1 MDLSPRAMRKG
12 PAIGAGVLF
21 ILYSIYQ
28 FSVMIDTIDSY
39 IVYVDVP
46 GISGAYH
53 TMIIFCSF
61 LMLVAYILLSVGT
74 LRHKKDGAM
83 GTALV
88 FYLLG
93 VLGPHVTAYFDYPS
107 YVAEGL
113 EALILHLYNM
123 ALGLLFAGI
132 FYCYGRKK
140 PNLSS
145 VFTGIGMFI
154 VALVNLIGMFQ
165 AFNINNYLSYLP
177 PAMLFTAFLLTGIA
191 FMPRRAASATR
202 YYA

>member
-28 FSVMIDTIDSY
+28 FGVMIDTIGIHIEYTDNE
-39 IVYVDVP
+39 

-53 TMIIFCSF
+53 TMFILCSF
-61 LMLVAYILLSVGT
+61 LMFIAYILMSVGT
-74 LRHKKDGAM
+74 LRKKKDGAM

-93 VLGPHVTAYFDYPS
+93 ELGPHVINYVNYPS
-107 YVAEGL
+107 YAGEGF
-113 EALILHLYNM
+113 EALFLHLYNL

-140 PNLSS
+140 PKLSS
-145 VFTGIGMFI
+145 VFTGCGMFI
-154 VALVNLIGMFQ
+154 IALGNCIGLLQ
-165 AFNINNYLSYLP
+165 ALSISASLSFIP
-177 PAMLFTAFLLTGIA
+177 RAMLFTAFLLTGIA
-191 FMPRRAASATR
+191 FMPRRAASATH